1 MGFFFPLSH
10 FSDMSCVTNYTKRTL
25 ILLKMLI
32 TMLSVKGAVIQNVW
46 EILPT
51 LLPLVES
58 HHILGSEVV

>member
-1 MGFFFPLSH
+1 
-10 FSDMSCVTNYTKRTL
+10 MSYVTNCIKRTL

-32 TMLSVKGAVIQNVW
+32 TMLSVKGALIQKVW